1 VKKIWVEKPARFR
14 NSLSHVRFSE
24 LARTRNSCKRFLI
37 AYLKGRVGDLWRKL
51 GESIKQLKNS
61 EEFQASRKLYKN
73 N

>member
-1 VKKIWVEKPARFR
+1 VEKPARFR
-14 NSLSHVRFSE
+14 NSLSHVRF
-24 LARTRNSCKRFLI
+24 LRILGATRNNCKWFLI
-37 AYLKGRVGDLWRKL
+37 AYLKGRAGVLWRKL